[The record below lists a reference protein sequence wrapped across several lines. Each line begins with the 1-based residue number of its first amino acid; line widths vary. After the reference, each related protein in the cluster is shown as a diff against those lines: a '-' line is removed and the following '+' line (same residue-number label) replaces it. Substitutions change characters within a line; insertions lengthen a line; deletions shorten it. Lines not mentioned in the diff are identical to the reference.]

1 MSHSLTD
8 VRGIGPST
16 APLLIAE
23 GIDSVKELAT
33 ASMARV
39 AAVRGFSDTRAA
51 EVIKAARALLWG
63 NASDSETKVA
73 KPKKSKA
80 KEKKKDGKKAEG
92 KKGKKDKKKKKKK
105 GKKSKKK

>member
-16 APLLIAE
+16 APLLVAD

-33 ASMARV
+33 ASMARI
-39 AAVRGFSDTRAA
+39 AAIRGFSDTRAA

-63 NASDSETKVA
+63 NASDSKTKVA
-73 KPKKSKA
+73 KPKKSKG
-80 KEKKKDGKKAEG
+80 KDKKKDGKKTKG
-92 KKGKKDKKKKKKK
+92 KKNKKDKKKKKKK
-105 GKKSKKK
+105 AKKSKK